1 MDLEWKGGV
10 EGEEEI
16 ERVKIVIKI
25 YSMKK
30 DLFSINEKYKLHNGN
45 LINDTDILKKS
56 ESSIADVLTSEI
68 NHAL

>member
-10 EGEEEI
+10 EGEEEV
-16 ERVKIVIKI
+16 EKGKIVIKI

-30 DLFSINEKYKLHNGN
+30 DLFSINKKYKLYNGN